1 MSNKVALTSWRT
13 DRLQRG
19 TGGKANAPGRV
30 GLWPGASPWLRASL
44 GFAPLEL
51 RLALGLLSRRLT
63 PRLDA
68 GLAARRRGQCG
79 RWLGPRWSGRRGLR
93 SALRRTARLDTLLVG
108 SNHARR
114 LRPDA
119 VRAGQVRPNVLRGPV
134 GALAPL
140 GSSGSARVSR
150 AIGAVEP
157 IPLFGVVGAVRTIP
171 VVWTIRVVWMIRV
184 PLTIGAAPPALVVT
198 VVRRITG
205 DGARPWTFPRKRLP
219 PGDGTRALLDIRR
232 WYAATQVPSAY
243 PHLAAAVVVH
253 RTLRHARDEQL
264 RGLPVLED
272 EPRLRSERTREGDP
286 CTAVGLIGVVV
297 GVVEHD
303 DPETDAAVIVRAPV
317 GVAHVRVA
325 VVAQEPRVIVVLL
338 HVVGDDVVVPVG
350 VAVRDDVLGD
360 IGERDVRIAAHP
372 PIRDEAVV
380 PVIFSFDGVVY
391 ERVGRRDGEDVA
403 DPRVVVDVE
412 RVPRRPV
419 LHFIVATAAREVVVP
434 RLARIQDAHPT
445 VGVDAQDGHVGV
457 LLGAETDLR
466 RLAVG
471 VRIIATVGPDLDAG
485 TVIRESRLRRGR
497 AVGSGEQAEDPQ
509 RGEHVCLPAP
519 LGARSMPRRRPTLE
533 PISDRKKACYGD
545 GTWLTLA
552 ALSSTRD
559 SRRFISF
566 RHAWLT

>member
-79 RWLGPRWSGRRGLR
+79 RGLGPRWRGRGGLR

-157 IPLFGVVGAVRTIP
+157 IPLFGVVGAVR
-171 VVWTIRVVWMIRV
+171 MIRV

-205 DGARPWTFPRKRLP
+205 DGARPWTLPRKRLP

-286 CTAVGLIGVVV
+286 CTAVVLIGVVV

-434 RLARIQDAHPT
+434 RLARIQDADPT
-445 VGVDAQDGHVGV
+445 VGVDAQDGHV
-457 LLGAETDLR
+457 
-466 RLAVG
+466 
-471 VRIIATVGPDLDAG
+471 
-485 TVIRESRLRRGR
+485 
-497 AVGSGEQAEDPQ
+497 
-509 RGEHVCLPAP
+509 
-519 LGARSMPRRRPTLE
+519 
-533 PISDRKKACYGD
+533 
-545 GTWLTLA
+545 
-552 ALSSTRD
+552 
-559 SRRFISF
+559 
-566 RHAWLT
+566 

>member
-1 MSNKVALTSWRT
+1 
-13 DRLQRG
+13 
-19 TGGKANAPGRV
+19 
-30 GLWPGASPWLRASL
+30 
-44 GFAPLEL
+44 
-51 RLALGLLSRRLT
+51 
-63 PRLDA
+63 
-68 GLAARRRGQCG
+68 
-79 RWLGPRWSGRRGLR
+79 
-93 SALRRTARLDTLLVG
+93 
-108 SNHARR
+108 
-114 LRPDA
+114 
-119 VRAGQVRPNVLRGPV
+119 
-134 GALAPL
+134 
-140 GSSGSARVSR
+140 
-150 AIGAVEP
+150 
-157 IPLFGVVGAVRTIP
+157 
-171 VVWTIRVVWMIRV
+171 MIRR
-184 PLTIGAAPPALVVT
+184 PPRSTLFPYTTLFRSIGAAPPARVVT

-205 DGARPWTFPRKRLP
+205 DGARPWTLPRKRLP

-232 WYAATQVPSAY
+232 WYGAPQVPSAS
-243 PHLAAAVVVH
+243 PHLAAGVVVH
-253 RTLRHARDEQL
+253 RTRRHGREDQL
-264 RGLPVLED
+264 GGLPVLED

-286 CTAVGLIGVVV
+286 CTAVVLIGVVV

-317 GVAHVRVA
+317 GVAQVGVA
-325 VVAQEPRVIVVLL
+325 VVAQDPRVIVVLL

-403 DPRVVVDVE
+403 DPRLVVDVE

-497 AVGSGEQAEDPQ
+497 AVGSGEQAENPQ

-519 LGARSMPRRRPTLE
+519 LGARSSAPIRRETRRVTATGGAGRPPTGCLGGSSGRRRTGGGCSRPRRAARWRGMGRRPGPPSAPTR
-533 PISDRKKACYGD
+533 PASPRRSP
-545 GTWLTLA
+545 
-552 ALSSTRD
+552 SSSCD
-559 SRRFISF
+559 SATPRG
-566 RHAWLT
+566 